1 MDAIVA
7 VCDLYRSELDD
18 CVATLRNRGLLI
30 SERSSQVRRL
40 RSRNSRASRVSEQES
55 LSFGES
61 TREIS
66 HINTSHRAT
75 IEVFLW
81 GAILVFFSHIGSSF
95 GSHVASPLLNVIFDK
110 QGASVFAYMLLP
122 ILTNIILRKHKR
134 RGMSDSKTRFM
145 LLTAALMQ
153 GITSGYVIDSTYIS
167 GEPLGFVTPL
177 AIVMAYLGEVASV
190 YKNRGALFVAC
201 ATSALIANLGIGML
215 LNAIT
220 KTYELMTF
228 AYVAAGLMTMKLV
241 LKNVHRPGTGHSQ
254 QFFLLQS
261 FTLIRALT
269 FLICG
274 YYKGEHVYARLW

>member
-30 SERSSQVRRL
+30 SERSSQ
-40 RSRNSRASRVSEQES
+40 
-55 LSFGES
+55 
-61 TREIS
+61 
-66 HINTSHRAT
+66 
-75 IEVFLW
+75 
-81 GAILVFFSHIGSSF
+81 
-95 GSHVASPLLNVIFDK
+95 
-110 QGASVFAYMLLP
+110 
-122 ILTNIILRKHKR
+122 HKR

-274 YYKGEHVYARLW
+274 YYKYVTH